1 MLGKPSASCN
11 RTPGRPQHLG
21 VIDLTITIIHE
32 ITVYYIIYISFI
44 LLTGFIQA
52 IVFLTKHT
60 RKDPATST
68 RMFSET
74 FMIGTNVLS
83 SIQFEVVFTVSSYE
97 TALQ

>member
-11 RTPGRPQHLG
+11 RTPGRPQHLW
-21 VIDLTITIIHE
+21 VIDLTIIIHE
-32 ITVYYIIYISFI
+32 ITVYDTFYISYI

-74 FMIGTNVLS
+74 CMIGTTVLS
-83 SIQFEVVFTVSSYE
+83 SIQSEVVFTVSSYE